1 MNYRDML
8 LMDYFDEDYDSI
20 LNERVLSNQEYRKL
34 KNKKNRS
41 SVEKQDMIESEY
53 AYLASNPKFK
63 PTMKEV
69 QDKKAKNATTA
80 LRKKQNREDNEKR
93 HKASVK
99 RKAHYDSLGIN
110 QDDPEWIQRKNTIMN
125 KHLKSL
131 GVTSKTA
138 SPKQMH
144 EAEVMAMRQF
154 PNWAENTA
162 KERGSLVKA
171 NKKLDQARK
180 WGAKDAAEGK
190 SKSSFLKT
198 HKMGAGAVA
207 AGAAGAAGAG
217 VAVKGIHDLSVLKN
231 PTKAKEAWKKSGSNI
246 PFEQWLKQQKKKAGL
261 KTAIGGIT
269 AAAGAAG
276 AGIMGYKQA
285 HQESYKQYVTELEN
299 VLVEEA
305 YLEGY
310 YGQLIAESYGYDS
323 EYDLVMSESYDY
335 DEDYDYYDEDYDYYD
350 EDYDYF
356 DDEYDYF
363 C

>member
-20 LNERVLSNQEYRKL
+20 LNERVMSNQEYRKL
-34 KNKKNRS
+34 KDKSFAKMTQT
-41 SVEKQDMIESEY
+41 EKDDMIETKY
-53 AYLASNPKFK
+53 AFLKKDPKFK
-63 PTMKEV
+63 PVTAVV
-69 QDKKAKNATTA
+69 QDKKAKNAA
-80 LRKKQNREDNEKR
+80 EAVEKKKNRQNDEAA

-99 RKAHYDSLGIN
+99 RKANYASLNIST
-110 QDDPEWIQRKNTIMN
+110 DDPEWIQQKNTLMN
-125 KHLKSL
+125 KYLKSK
-131 GVTSKTA
+131 GVNKNNA
-138 SPKQMH
+138 SPEQLHQAEIIAMKQY
-144 EAEVMAMRQF
+144 R
-154 PNWAENTA
+154 NWADETA
-162 KERGSLVKA
+162 KKRGKLVKM
-171 NKKLDQARK
+171 NKQLDKARG

-356 DDEYDYF
+356 Y
-363 C
+363 